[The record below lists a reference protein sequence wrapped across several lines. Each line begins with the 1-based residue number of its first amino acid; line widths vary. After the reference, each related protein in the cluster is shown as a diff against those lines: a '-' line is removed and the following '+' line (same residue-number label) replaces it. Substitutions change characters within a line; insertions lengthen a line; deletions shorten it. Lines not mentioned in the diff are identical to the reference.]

1 MTKSVLFILSIF
13 TLFSSCSYK
22 QIKNEAPS
30 INTVKVNEKFR
41 INLPEDHRTGSSWL
55 LNNDYN
61 KSLLNNLNV
70 VWHGNEKGIDFNFK
84 ALSVGDVTLSLIKRK
99 YVDTIDY
106 KTFIVR
112 ITK

>member
-1 MTKSVLFILSIF
+1 MLLN
-13 TLFSSCSYK
+13 SCSYK
-22 QIKNEAPS
+22 QIKNESPS
-30 INTVKVNEKFR
+30 INTVRVNEKFR
-41 INLPEDHRTGSSWL
+41 INLPEDHRTGNSWQ

-84 ALSVGDVTLSLIKRK
+84 ALSVGDVTLSLINRK